1 MAEAAA
7 NLSTGDNLE
16 QRILEVL
23 SEVGGSVKIG
33 QLVKKCQ
40 APKKILNS
48 ILYRLKKEG
57 KVSSTAAATWCLGG
71 SASADEVP
79 AVPEDPTAQP
89 SLEDRIFRFLEANG
103 PCRALHIA
111 KALGMNTAKEVNPD
125 LYKMRSRHLLSYN
138 GQAWMIYDSS
148 QKGQRLVDSGMRQE
162 RAAIIY
168 QQNPINMICQQ
179 GANNHISISES
190 EAIQIGHG
198 NTMLRQI
205 ACTQRG
211 PSPQHPLLLPAPDDP
226 SSQNTPPGAWGAQ
239 HIHMEKSLLRRVQLG
254 HGNEMSLP
262 RDPVQHPAEEHP
274 AGSFTGSPPVSAT
287 SADAG
292 TSFHMQTPEPGPH
305 PEGGTAQKVHIKS
318 SWLED
323 ATIGN
328 SNKMTIR
335 IASQGGAGESGN
347 SEEPKGD
354 TDSSSKASP
363 YGSCSHTPSSSTL
376 LAPEL
381 RTMTLGDSSP
391 QTTEPVLTE
400 EEDGAPDTEDRKTQE

>member
-1 MAEAAA
+1 MIMAEAAA

-89 SLEDRIFRFLEANG
+89 SLEDRIFRFLKANG

-125 LYKMRSRHLLSYN
+125 LYKMRSRHLLSYD

-205 ACTQRG
+205 ACAQRG
-211 PSPQHPLLLPAPDDP
+211 PSPQYPLLLPAPDDP

-262 RDPVQHPAEEHP
+262 RDPV
-274 AGSFTGSPPVSAT
+274 
-287 SADAG
+287 
-292 TSFHMQTPEPGPH
+292 
-305 PEGGTAQKVHIKS
+305 
-318 SWLED
+318 
-323 ATIGN
+323 
-328 SNKMTIR
+328 
-335 IASQGGAGESGN
+335 
-347 SEEPKGD
+347 
-354 TDSSSKASP
+354 
-363 YGSCSHTPSSSTL
+363 
-376 LAPEL
+376 
-381 RTMTLGDSSP
+381 
-391 QTTEPVLTE
+391 
-400 EEDGAPDTEDRKTQE
+400 

>member
-148 QKGQRLVDSGMRQE
+148 QKVDSGMRQE